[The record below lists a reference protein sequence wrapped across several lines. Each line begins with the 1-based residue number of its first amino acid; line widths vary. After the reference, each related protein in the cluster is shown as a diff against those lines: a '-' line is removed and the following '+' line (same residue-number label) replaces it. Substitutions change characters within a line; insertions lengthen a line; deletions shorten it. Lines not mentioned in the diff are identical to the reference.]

1 MFPYECFHTFLSS
14 AQFYINSSLHQF
26 VRVTIFKRSS
36 ITISFSSTKFQFSSD
51 KTGFNMVNST
61 SNNSF
66 KIMTNHTEGLKSE
79 DFFPMK
85 FEDLG
90 EIESDEII
98 ACCLINILIEIFG
111 NGFLGLMIINQT
123 SVIKPNEKTIINR
136 LITFMCWNY
145 MFNNIVNAPIVTYGI
160 IVNDVG
166 E

>member
-1 MFPYECFHTFLSS
+1 
-14 AQFYINSSLHQF
+14 
-26 VRVTIFKRSS
+26 
-36 ITISFSSTKFQFSSD
+36 
-51 KTGFNMVNST
+51 MVNST
-61 SNNSF
+61 NFNDLKVF
-66 KIMTNHTEGLKSE
+66 TNQTADLKSE
-79 DFFPMK
+79 DFFHMK

-90 EIESDEII
+90 EIESDEIF

-123 SVIKPNEKTIINR
+123 SVIKPKEKTIINR
-136 LITFMCWNY
+136 LITYMCWNY

>member
-14 AQFYINSSLHQF
+14 AQFYITSPLFQF
-26 VRVTIFKRSS
+26 VRITIFKHSYK
-36 ITISFSSTKFQFSSD
+36 TISFSKEFQCTSD

-61 SNNSF
+61 NNSF
-66 KIMTNHTEGLKSE
+66 KVMTNHTEGLKSE
-79 DFFPMK
+79 DFFHTK

-145 MFNNIVNAPIVTYGI
+145 MFNNIVNSPIITYGI
-160 IVNDVG
+160 IVNDIG